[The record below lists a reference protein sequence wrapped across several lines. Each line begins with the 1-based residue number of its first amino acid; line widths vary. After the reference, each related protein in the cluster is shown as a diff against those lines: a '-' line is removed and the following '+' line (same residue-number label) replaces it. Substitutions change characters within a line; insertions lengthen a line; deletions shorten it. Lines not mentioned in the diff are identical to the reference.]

1 MFWAHLYLQQSG
13 NRYSFPATSLPL
25 LVAAVYTALVRGF
38 TIAVNLGEYFIK
50 IYSHALQH
58 GINFSSFYTAY

>member
-1 MFWAHLYLQQSG
+1 MAG
-13 NRYSFPATSLPL
+13 D
-25 LVAAVYTALVRGF
+25 

-58 GINFSSFYTAY
+58 GINFSSFYTAYWPAWGYL